1 MNNYEPVIVGFVCN
15 ECVYAAADLAG
26 TTRLNYP
33 PNIRLIRVPCSGQVD
48 VIHILRA
55 FENGAD
61 GVFVGGCLPDQC
73 HYVDGNIKAEKR
85 VEFIKKVLKALG
97 LEEERL
103 SIQFLSAA
111 MGFEFAKY
119 ANELTNNIKKL
130 GPSPLK
136 KQKSSLLHSDSKRI
150 ILRDMLLSIS
160 DAVGKEEVNFQTAF
174 PGFGEA
180 ELDET
185 KCIGCGACSYVCKDK
200 AITTATKNDIVIIN
214 NTYWKC
220 TACGRCQEVCPKDCM
235 EVREEFDLK
244 RFLEGE
250 VEQKTE
256 VGMLACDR
264 CERSFL
270 PLMMAMD
277 IEKILTDGGKDTD
290 FLGLCPTCRKF
301 HHAEKQR
308 DIHGYNRKIKGIEV
322 LRKVSNQTCKT

>member
-1 MNNYEPVIVGFVCN
+1 MNKFEPVIIGFVCN

-26 TTRLNYP
+26 TTRLSYP

-48 VIHILRA
+48 IIHILRA

-73 HYVDGNIKAEKR
+73 HYVDGNVKAEKR
-85 VEFIKKVLKALG
+85 VEFLKKLMKAIG

-103 SIQFLSAA
+103 SIKFLSAA
-111 MGFEFAKY
+111 MGPEFANY
-119 ANELTNNIKKL
+119 ANELTNKLKKL

-136 KQKSSLLHSDSKRI
+136 KQKSSSFHPDSKRI
-150 ILRDMLLSIS
+150 IMRDMLLSIS
-160 DAVGKEEVNFQTAF
+160 NALGKEEVKFQAVF
-174 PGFGEA
+174 PGFGDA
-180 ELDET
+180 TLDET
-185 KCIGCGACSYVCKDK
+185 KCIGCGACSYVCKDE
-200 AITTATKNDIVIIN
+200 AMTTVTKNDIVLIN

-220 TACGRCQEVCPKDCM
+220 TACGRCQDVCPKDCM

-250 VEQKTE
+250 VEQKAE
-256 VGMLACDR
+256 VGMLACER
-264 CERSFL
+264 CEKPFL

-277 IEKILTDGGKDTD
+277 MEKILTGGGKDTD

-301 HHAEKQR
+301 NQAEKQR
-308 DIHGYNRKIKGIEV
+308 EIHGFSGRIKGIES
-322 LRKVSNQTCKT
+322 LRKEPKQTGKA